1 MDYEQYLYGRTAR
14 DGSHRGPQ
22 APRHGRI
29 GSLAVGIVVA
39 LGIVAGVVVLGGTK
53 GADRAEAPTTP
64 DRANA
69 PAMAV
74 TLAASESTVLQPRR

>member
-29 GSLAVGIVVA
+29 GSLAVGVVVA
-39 LGIVAGVVVLGGTK
+39 LGIVAGVVLLGGTK
-53 GADRAEAPTTP
+53 GADRAEAPASPSTP
-64 DRANA
+64 SA
-69 PAMAV
+69 PTMAV
-74 TLAASESTVLQPRR
+74 TLAASESAVLQPRR